1 MPDAA
6 PISIDELALRL
17 PPGRPLVGLDVG
29 TKTIGI
35 AVSDRGR
42 RIATARETI
51 RRSKFGPDAARLLD
65 IARKDRAA
73 AVIIGLP
80 ISMDGTEG
88 PRAQSIRAFARNLA
102 GLTEL
107 PIAFWD
113 ERLSS
118 AAVER
123 MLIAADRSRARRAVL
138 VDKLAAAYILQGALD
153 RLARIGE

>member
-6 PISIDELALRL
+6 PITIDELALRL

-35 AVSDRGR
+35 AVSDRSR

-51 RRSKFGPDAARLLD
+51 RRTRFGPDAARLLD
-65 IARKDRAA
+65 LTQQELAA

-80 ISMDGTEG
+80 ISMDGSEG
-88 PRAQSIRAFARNLA
+88 PRAQSTRAFARNLA
-102 GLTEL
+102 SLTEL

-153 RLARIGE
+153 RLARIGA

>member
-1 MPDAA
+1 MPGAA

-51 RRSKFGPDAARLLD
+51 RRTKFGPDAARLLD
-65 IARKDRAA
+65 LVQRELAA

-88 PRAQSIRAFARNLA
+88 PRAQSTRAFARNLA
-102 GLTEL
+102 GLTDL

-153 RLARIGE
+153 RLAQIGE